1 MFTGSTLKDCQ
12 FTSQSTYSGLYTFG
26 TASCSYI
33 RICKQAAKS
42 ACQFRKCLLFQHI
55 WPISAYATGLKTE
68 RLSVLTCQSTYSGLY
83 TFGRASCSYFRIC
96 KQAAKSA
103 CQFRKCLL
111 FQHIWLISGG
121 KLTLCYRSKSWGQ
134 STTPPGCH
142 ISAQQSM
149 LVAFDAKKKKP
160 TIHYEILSSLTQPHG
175 GMNMPANPLEWS
187 NMNNNCLCTPPH
199 YGKLMLIY

>member
-55 WPISAYATGLKTE
+55 WPISAYATGLKAE

-149 LVAFDAKKKKP
+149 LVAFDAKKLANHTLWDTLKSHPTTWWHEHASKP
-160 TIHYEILSSLTQPHG
+160 SWVVQHEQ
-175 GMNMPANPLEWS
+175 
-187 NMNNNCLCTPPH
+187 
-199 YGKLMLIY
+199 